1 MLVRIATECSS
12 DDRDAR
18 PSLADVIGDLTTLY
32 ESLTKSTFV
41 PYEDDDDDDDAAD
54 GANAMDTV
62 GIVADSNVTE
72 AEGDAVVPAGSAA
85 TDADASAHS
94 EPDTSA
100 VPGTSADTMAPAE
113 PTSASPSPA
122 VAQRPLSM
130 SAAPRMSISLVRSA
144 SGQRLLARDDDPA
157 AASPSSAQ
165 PSSPV
170 SGGGVRPLIS
180 LGPQARSSRALGTP
194 TARALP
200 RPPTGPLPAQHPDLA
215 AHAPCPAP
223 CALFLSDLCRALHF
237 SGPTV
242 SRIVQSELSRSSSLR
257 EVTGTGSPLST
268 VSSPLSTASGKLAG
282 PAADSA
288 DKPPAAADGNA
299 LSAPESEVV
308 AATSL
313 ERLSEILYYEEPA
326 AVQGLLDHAR
336 GDVDAAVA
344 VYLASQGA
352 SDAAPVRSEQ
362 DSTAPTA
369 PAAPETSIAPAPA
382 LAAPAPASHQP
393 EPASHQPEPASPQ
406 REPAPARPEPAPF
419 AAPSITVKPPSAQE
433 LLLASA
439 GTARRDSDKDRKT
452 GTLRWLRPHA
462 KKEDPATCSMLRYAL
477 PMRAPRPQLGAA
489 PR

>member
-94 EPDTSA
+94 EADTSA

-194 TARALP
+194 TAQAWLIT
-200 RPPTGPLPAQHPDLA
+200 PTGLLTRLA
-215 AHAPCPAP
+215 PPPAP
-223 CALFLSDLCRALHF
+223 PLCPLLSHPCLFWPDSLAHRA
-237 SGPTV
+237 V
-242 SRIVQSELSRSSSLR
+242 RAV
-257 EVTGTGSPLST
+257 EV
-268 VSSPLSTASGKLAG
+268 
-282 PAADSA
+282 
-288 DKPPAAADGNA
+288 
-299 LSAPESEVV
+299 VV
-308 AATSL
+308 AARGHRHRVAPLDRLVAALDGIGQAGRTCRRLGRQAPRGRGRERAQRPRVRGGRSDVPGAPL
-313 ERLSEILYYEEPA
+313 RDPVLRGARGGAGPPGPRPRRRRRRCRRVPGQPRCQRWRARPLRARLS
-326 AVQGLLDHAR
+326 R
-336 GDVDAAVA
+336 
-344 VYLASQGA
+344 
-352 SDAAPVRSEQ
+352 
-362 DSTAPTA
+362 
-369 PAAPETSIAPAPA
+369 
-382 LAAPAPASHQP
+382 
-393 EPASHQPEPASPQ
+393 
-406 REPAPARPEPAPF
+406 ARP
-419 AAPSITVKPPSAQE
+419 
-433 LLLASA
+433 L
-439 GTARRDSDKDRKT
+439 
-452 GTLRWLRPHA
+452 
-462 KKEDPATCSMLRYAL
+462 
-477 PMRAPRPQLGAA
+477 
-489 PR
+489 

>member
-94 EPDTSA
+94 EADTSA

-144 SGQRLLARDDDPA
+144 SGQRLLAHNDEPA

-194 TARALP
+194 TAQAWLIT
-200 RPPTGPLPAQHPDLA
+200 PTGLLTR
-215 AHAPCPAP
+215 PAP
-223 CALFLSDLCRALHF
+223 PPAPPLCPLLSHPCLFWLTPVF

-352 SDAAPVRSEQ
+352 SDGVPVRSEQDSAAPVRSEQ
-362 DSTAPTA
+362 DSAA
-369 PAAPETSIAPAPA
+369 PAAPETAVAPAPA
-382 LAAPAPASHQP
+382 LAPPQP
-393 EPASHQPEPASPQ
+393 EPAPHQPEPASPQ
-406 REPAPARPEPAPF
+406 PEPAPARPEP
-419 AAPSITVKPPSAQE
+419 APSITVKPPSAQE